1 MTGLMHSDL
10 RERNRWT
17 AWVLLLVIAA
27 LAIAALLVGIRW

>member
-1 MTGLMHSDL
+1 MIGLMSSGL

-17 AWVLLLVIAA
+17 AWILVLIIAA